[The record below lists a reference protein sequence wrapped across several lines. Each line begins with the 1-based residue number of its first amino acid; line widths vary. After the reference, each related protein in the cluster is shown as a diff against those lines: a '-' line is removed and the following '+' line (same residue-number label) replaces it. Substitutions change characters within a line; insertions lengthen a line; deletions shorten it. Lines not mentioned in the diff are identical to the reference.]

1 MIVLHPNHFNNENQ
15 KSQMSK
21 PLIWL
26 PKIQENLYEVIESVI
41 NDTISKD
48 PLLFL
53 TYPTLAIV
61 RYNNALQKCILY
73 AENSKMLFTYY
84 YSTLYENKFFNIEL
98 TTYTNTS
105 SYDRVKVSL
114 NDKILHDD
122 INNVDPFEKDIPQ
135 CKGLEILYKLKLI
148 GVKQ

>member
-1 MIVLHPNHFNNENQ
+1 
-15 KSQMSK
+15 MSK

-61 RYNNALQKCILY
+61 EYNSAQQKCIMY
-73 AENSKMLFTYY
+73 AENTKILFTYY
-84 YSTLYENKFFNIEL
+84 YSTFYENKFFNMEL
-98 TTYTNTS
+98 TTHTDTLS
-105 SYDRVKVSL
+105 SYDRVRVSL

-122 INNVDPFEKDIPQ
+122 ISNVDPFEEDIPQ
-135 CKGLEILYKLKLI
+135 CKALEVLYKLKLI

>member
-1 MIVLHPNHFNNENQ
+1 
-15 KSQMSK
+15 MSK

-26 PKIQENLYEVIESVI
+26 PKIQEDIHEIIESVI

-53 TYPTLAIV
+53 TYPKLELLE
-61 RYNNALQKCILY
+61 YNADLQRCVLNVENTKILFYYCYSNFDKCFTIEMITDL
-73 AENSKMLFTYY
+73 ENYY
-84 YSTLYENKFFNIEL
+84 KVFD
-98 TTYTNTS
+98 
-105 SYDRVKVSL
+105 YDRVKVSL
-114 NDKILHDD
+114 CDKILHDD
-122 INNVDPFEKDIPQ
+122 AEDTDPLEKDIPQ